1 MSTVTSQAFVP
12 STLAIW
18 IMLILNTLPLDAAL
32 LTSVVADVVES
43 ATVAVLPV
51 IVATFTTFGAAI
63 DFLL

>member
-1 MSTVTSQAFVP
+1 
-12 STLAIW
+12 
-18 IMLILNTLPLDAAL
+18 MLILNTLPLDAAL